1 MGSDHSS
8 INYFSPAL
16 ARFPPKYFYWAF
28 VPCDIISLVLQ
39 GCGGGLSASS
49 SGSSQTGVDIA
60 LAGLIF
66 QVITL
71 IAFSVLFVDYLVRYL
86 RSKRGTG
93 IDTRGKLF
101 FSFLSLAVIL
111 ILIRCIFRADE
122 LKQGYSG
129 DLISRQDLFI
139 ALEGV

>member
-1 MGSDHSS
+1 M
-8 INYFSPAL
+8 
-16 ARFPPKYFYWAF
+16 
-28 VPCDIISLVLQ
+28 
-39 GCGGGLSASS
+39 SASS

-71 IAFSVLFVDYLVRYL
+71 IVFSVLLGDFLVRYL
-86 RSKRGTG
+86 RSRKGMDIG
-93 IDTRGKLF
+93 TRGKLF
-101 FSFLSLAVIL
+101 FGFLSLTVIL

-129 DLISRQDLFI
+129 DLIGREDLFI